1 MTLIESSAAFPLF
14 VINVVTI
21 LLIVFFG
28 RDRYQ
33 QQEAYQFQTAR
44 LQTKALIAQMNPHF
58 IYNNLNGIQSTM
70 LLKGE
75 KEANRYIGIFSRL
88 LRKTFEMS
96 TSQKVSLKEEIDYL
110 KNYVI
115 LQEMRLNYPIKSSY
129 QVDAALDLE
138 TSEIPALMVQPL
150 FENAILHGISPL
162 KKSGELD
169 IRFIRE
175 NNTLFIE
182 VLDNGVGRKKAQRF
196 KARIKKKENKFP
208 SATKILVDRI
218 DLYNYMEKTDSEFKL
233 EDRMNAGKLIGT
245 KATLKLPKLIKVK
258 KA

>member
-1 MTLIESSAAFPLF
+1 
-14 VINVVTI
+14 
-21 LLIVFFG
+21 
-28 RDRYQ
+28 
-33 QQEAYQFQTAR
+33 
-44 LQTKALIAQMNPHF
+44 
-58 IYNNLNGIQSTM
+58 M

-208 SATKILVDRI
+208 SATKIHVDRI
-218 DLYNYMEKTDSEFKL
+218 DLYNYMEKTDSEFK
-233 EDRMNAGKLIGT
+233 
-245 KATLKLPKLIKVK
+245 
-258 KA
+258 